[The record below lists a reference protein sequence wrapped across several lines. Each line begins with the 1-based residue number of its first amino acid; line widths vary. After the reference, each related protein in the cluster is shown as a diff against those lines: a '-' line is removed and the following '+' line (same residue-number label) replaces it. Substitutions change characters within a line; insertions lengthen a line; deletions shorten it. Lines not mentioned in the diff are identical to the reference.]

1 MTTPRKGTKLREL
14 LDELKHLTR
23 EDGTLKS
30 EAEAVKAVQKY
41 YGIKK
46 QTRYAW
52 RMLHVH
58 SMLLGLVRSIERGYM
73 SEKMA
78 DMLLDDID
86 NIHDDYQD
94 GL

>member
-30 EAEAVKAVQKY
+30 AVQKY

>member
-46 QTRYAW
+46 HTRYAW

-58 SMLLGLVRSIERGYM
+58 TLLLSLIRSIERGYM
-73 SEKMA
+73 SEQMA
-78 DMLLDDID
+78 DMILDDMD
-86 NIHDDYQD
+86 NIFGDYQG